1 MKSADPRF
9 AYDSY
14 RRFIQ
19 IFADV
24 VMGVDRAWVEQI
36 LAHQKHV
43 RGVSEDNHLTPE
55 DWKRVIE
62 SYKSVILHHTVTR
75 FPQYPNTQLSDAI
88 TAVFRSWT
96 NARAITYRKLH
107 DIPQDWG
114 TAVSVQAMVLGNAG
128 DDCATGVAFLCDQP
142 RH

>member
-62 SYKSVILHHTVTR
+62 SYKSVILQH
-75 FPQYPNTQLSDAI
+75 
-88 TAVFRSWT
+88 AVFRSWT

-107 DIPQDWG
+107 DVPHDWG
-114 TAVSVQAMVLGNAG
+114 TAVSVQAMVLGNTG
-128 DDCATGVAFLCDQP
+128 DDCATGVAFSCDQP